1 MIKAVYKTHEEI
13 AYTLR
18 NIERIAMIACTACG
32 YVNNVAGPEGLAYMR
47 SVLESYGKEVVFAKA
62 VLSCC
67 WEALLRNEIEKNIRP
82 IAGDIEALVV
92 ISCMG
97 GVKAANLCHPGVP
110 VIAACDSLGS
120 NPQLPRG
127 DTRTD
132 PALKCAVTVC
142 EDGHCVLTY
151 TAGICP
157 VSECP
162 RQCKYGPCDDAPMQS
177 GVSNC
182 IEDPGLRCVW
192 SIIEEEA
199 AKRGRDISALR
210 EVERI
215 HKSHEYQ
222 RFPSIQKDTPA
233 WLKVYFGKLACM
245 ISGAVK
251 PVIRRTN

>member
-1 MIKAVYKTHEEI
+1 MIKAVYKTHDEL

-18 NIERIAMIACTACG
+18 DLKKVALIACTACA
-32 YVNNVAGPEGLAYMR
+32 YVNNVGGPEGVAYVK
-47 SVLESYGKEVVFAKA
+47 SVLESYGKDVVFSKA

-67 WEALLRNEIEKNIRP
+67 WEALMRGEIENRIKP
-82 IAGDIEALVV
+82 IAKDIDALVV
-92 ISCMG
+92 VSCMG

-132 PALKCAVTVC
+132 PAVKTATTICR
-142 EDGHCVLTY
+142 DGHCVLTY

-162 RQCKYGPCDDAPMQS
+162 RQTRYGPCDDAPDNDGS
-177 GVSNC
+177 SRC
-182 IEDPGLRCVW
+182 TSDPERECVW
-192 SIIEEEA
+192 VTIAEEV
-199 AKRGRDISALR
+199 AKRGDDLSRLR
-210 EVERI
+210 EVERMHRAGDYERLPLI
-215 HKSHEYQ
+215 E
-222 RFPSIQKDTPA
+222 KDTPA
-233 WLKVYFGKLACM
+233 WMKVYFGKAVSK

-251 PVIRRTN
+251 IVIRWTD